1 MAVSLLNR
9 QDGNKIVNSG
19 SNPLSA
25 TEDFERGED
34 RAEVPARRS
43 LLRQPLFLV
52 TVLLPT
58 LLGVLY
64 FGFFANDVYI
74 SESRFVVR
82 TQSRMQVSPLG
93 ALLSSGSLSGPGEET
108 SAVIEYV
115 ESRDAL
121 LATDRDGLV
130 RKAFGPDRANWFSR
144 FGGLLGGSSQEHL
157 FRYFTRKVTIE
168 TDPVT
173 QVARLTVR
181 AFDPRDARTIN
192 LRLLEQSEGLVN
204 QMSERARGDAIAVAQ
219 KEVDEAK
226 DRARQAAVALALFR
240 QQSGIVDPKEE
251 AQVRLQ
257 MISKLQDELIATR
270 TQLQQMLS
278 YTPRASQIPY
288 LRTRQASLEREIADQ
303 TRRITGGGNSLSGA
317 AVRYQALFL
326 DSQMAEKQLAAT
338 VVSLEEARAD
348 ARRKRAYVERIANPN
363 LPDYAVEPRRIR
375 GILATFILGLLAWG
389 VLSMLVI
396 GIKEHRD

>member
-348 ARRKRAYVERIANPN
+348 ARRKRAYVERVAAPS
-363 LPDYAVEPRRIR
+363 LPDYAMEPQRLR
-375 GILATFILGLLAWG
+375 GMIAVVLLSLLVWG
-389 VLSMLVI
+389 IVSTLLV
-396 GIKEHRD
+396 GVREHRD